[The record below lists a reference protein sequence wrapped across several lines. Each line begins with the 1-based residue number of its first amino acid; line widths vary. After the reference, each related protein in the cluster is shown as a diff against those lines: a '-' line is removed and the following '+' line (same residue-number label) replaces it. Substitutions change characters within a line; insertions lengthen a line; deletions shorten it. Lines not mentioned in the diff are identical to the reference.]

1 MDEDHALAHEL
12 DRVMRKL
19 DAKLHRLMPSVDKGR
34 VGPMGVLLL
43 LQLESMQPCNIQ
55 ALATAMGRD
64 NSQLTRLIRD
74 LEEKGV
80 ISRSPQPDDARA
92 TLVALTPKGL
102 TFLNEAKTVLA
113 SIVRDFSE
121 NLSAREV
128 VDLIALLRKL

>member
-113 SIVRDFSE
+113 SIVKDFSE